1 MTEKRPSEHPTLALS
16 NPQGAGAALEQ
27 DPGAEKRDD
36 ATAISAPPTPD
47 MPKRSPAPSVPPQ
60 RRTVLANRYELRG
73 LLGSGGMGT
82 VYLASDLDL
91 EEDVALKLLRREALD
106 TPGALERFRREVK
119 LARRVTHPNV
129 SRTYDIASHEDDFFI
144 TMEYVAGQ
152 TLASRGASTR
162 FTPPQVAAI
171 AVEICK
177 GLEAAHQA
185 GVIHRDLKP
194 QNIMLERPS
203 GPRRARVVIMDFGIA
218 QAAQV
223 SAGQLT
229 TMGQL
234 VGTPAYMAPEQLS
247 GLAVDPRA
255 DLYALG
261 VMLFELLTGQ
271 LPWSGDSP
279 ISTALARLRTEA
291 PDPRLIDEEIPAEL
305 AELTNRC
312 LAREASAR
320 PDSALEVLEALEQW
334 QETELGSAGL
344 APTLVFSKQRTAA
357 DEPAHSLSPPSSTLA
372 SASGDPRPGTL
383 RSRDVQMPS
392 LSSAKASMLHTPFP
406 SVLTPASGAV
416 VTRDRSPSDGLG
428 STTPG
433 ETRSVAVVPFDTR
446 GNGDLD
452 YLAEG
457 LAEEIIDL
465 LSMTRGLRVRPL
477 GSVVA
482 LRRGDAEADSR
493 ALGAAL
499 GVEVVVEGSISQLG
513 TQYVLRARVV
523 GVADGF
529 QLWANRHRADASELL
544 DMSESVARAVAEA
557 LTTPSSGIA
566 PRRAPTDPRALD
578 LYFRGRHEYKKLDP
592 SSALKAVELFEQAV
606 ELAPED
612 PAILSGRA
620 LAHARH
626 WFFGGVGTADL
637 ARQSAEL
644 AVSQAPDRAEPHLAL
659 ATVALHEGDA
669 VAAVKHAKQA
679 LRLAPALADAHA
691 VLGRLLAET
700 GPADVARAHLAS
712 AEELD
717 PSVDEWRWIHA
728 RLEALMGNWEQCE
741 ALLHDVPAAPSIG
754 GWLHVARTSIWHDA
768 RDVAERSLS
777 HPSLRSPEYAVVR
790 RLFQF
795 LLDGRRDLDV
805 DSIFNPALG
814 SSHSSSRGSA
824 FRHQVRCELLATQGQ
839 EARAVIDL
847 AHAVDAGLID
857 LVWLERCPLL
867 TQLRSRSEFEPLRR
881 RVAERASA
889 VSAALA

>member
-1 MTEKRPSEHPTLALS
+1 MTTEKRPSEHPTLAVP
-16 NPQGAGAALEQ
+16 NPQDEAQAEQ
-27 DPGAEKRDD
+27 PAPEL
-36 ATAISAPPTPD
+36 TAVSAPPTPD
-47 MPKRSPAPSVPPQ
+47 IPRQPPAPSVRPQ
-60 RRTVLANRYELRG
+60 RRTVLANRYELKG

-91 EEDVALKLLRREALD
+91 EEDVALKLLKRDALD

-152 TLASRGASTR
+152 TLASRSARVR
-162 FTPPQVAAI
+162 FTPLQVASVAI
-171 AVEICK
+171 EVCK
-177 GLEAAHQA
+177 GLDAAHQA

-194 QNIMLERPS
+194 QNIMLERPRS
-203 GPRRARVVIMDFGIA
+203 PKRARVVIMDFGIA
-218 QAAQV
+218 QAARV
-223 SAGQLT
+223 SPGQAT

-255 DLYALG
+255 DLYAVG
-261 VMLFELLTGQ
+261 VILFELLTGQ
-271 LPWSGDSP
+271 LPWTGDTP
-279 ISTALARLRTEA
+279 ISTALARLRTDA
-291 PDPRLIDEEIPAEL
+291 PDPRTIDSNIPAEL
-305 AELTNRC
+305 AELTNR
-312 LAREASAR
+312 LLERDADAR
-320 PDSALEVLEALEQW
+320 P
-334 QETELGSAGL
+334 GSAPELLAALQAWQHSEQTGAGV
-344 APTLVFSKQRTAA
+344 APTLVFSQAGPIP
-357 DEPAHSLSPPSSTLA
+357 DEAPLSLSPPSTTLA
-372 SASGDPRPGTL
+372 SEAGKPRPNTL
-383 RSRDVQMPS
+383 KSADLRQNPA
-392 LSSAKASMLHTPFP
+392 LSSARASMLHTPFP
-406 SVLTPASGAV
+406 SMLTPASGAII
-416 VTRDRSPSDGLG
+416 TRERTSSDSLGL
-428 STTPG
+428 STPG

-446 GNGDLD
+446 GNAELD

-477 GSVVA
+477 GSITG
-482 LRRGDAEADSR
+482 LKRSKPELDSR
-493 ALGAAL
+493 GLGAEL
-499 GVEVVVEGSISQLG
+499 GVEVVVEGSISQIG

-523 GVADGF
+523 GVMDGF
-529 QLWANRHRADASELL
+529 QLWANRHKADASELL
-544 DMSESVARAVAEA
+544 DVSEGVARAVAEA

-592 SSALKAVELFEQAV
+592 SSVLKAVELFEQAV

-637 ARQSAEL
+637 ARQAAEL
-644 AVSQAPDRAEPHLAL
+644 AVSRAPERAEPHLAL

-669 VAAVKHAKQA
+669 VGVVRHARQA

-691 VLGRLLAET
+691 LLGRLLAET
-700 GPADVARAHLAS
+700 GPADVARAHLKS

-728 RLEALMGNWEQCE
+728 RLEALVGNWDVCQS
-741 ALLHDVPAAPSIG
+741 LLHDVPAAPSIG
-754 GWLHVARTSIWHDA
+754 GWLHVARTSIWHDSKQ
-768 RDVAERSLS
+768 VAESATT
-777 HPSLRSPEYAVVR
+777 HPSLRGPEYAIVR

-795 LLDGRRDLDV
+795 LLDGRANLDV

-814 SSHSSSRGSA
+814 SSHSSSRGAA
-824 FRHQVRCELLATQGQ
+824 FRHQIRCELLAIQGDTQQ
-839 EARAVIDL
+839 AMIDL
-847 AHAVDAGLID
+847 EQSVAAGLID
-857 LVWLERCPLL
+857 LLWLEHCPLL
-867 TQLRSRSEFEPLRR
+867 AGLRSRPEFEPLRR
-881 RVAERASA
+881 EVAGRADA
-889 VSAALA
+889 VIDALK